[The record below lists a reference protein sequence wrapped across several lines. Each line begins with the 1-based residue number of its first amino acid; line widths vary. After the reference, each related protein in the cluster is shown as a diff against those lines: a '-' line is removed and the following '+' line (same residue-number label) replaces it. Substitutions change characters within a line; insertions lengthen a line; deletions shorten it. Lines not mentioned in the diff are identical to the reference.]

1 MKTFECGTLVPGCDW
16 HTTAEEEAEIVRRTV
31 EHLKSAHGEQTIRE
45 TMVEAIKNRIVDS
58 ESKAA

>member
-1 MKTFECGTLVPGCDW
+1 MKAFECGTLVPGCDW

>member
-31 EHLKSAHGEQTIRE
+31 EHLKSAHDEQTIRE

-58 ESKAA
+58 KTKAA